1 MFITKKNR
9 IVVYSYLFKEGTIV
23 VKKDFYLEKHSEEVD
38 IPNVEVMALLKSFK
52 SKGLVKVR
60 HCYPQPIFRLFYWCI
75 VSVCLYVLHIHLFH
89 LSIRT
94 LFHSFSFIFLN
105 FQQETFNWNYY
116 YYYLTKEGIDYL
128 RQYLALPADIVP
140 ATLKVNVNKP
150 AMPSGR
156 EQQRD
161 DRGGRGKSFGP
172 GGDFKPKFGNDRGGD
187 RRGGYRG
194 RE

>member
-23 VKKDFYLEKHSEEVD
+23 VKKDFYLDKHSEEVN

-52 SKGLVKVR
+52 SKGLVK
-60 HCYPQPIFRLFYWCI
+60 
-75 VSVCLYVLHIHLFH
+75 
-89 LSIRT
+89 
-94 LFHSFSFIFLN
+94 
-105 FQQETFNWNYY
+105 ETFNWNYY

-128 RQYLALPADIVP
+128 RQYLALPAEIIP

-150 AMPSGR
+150 AVPAGR
-156 EQQRD
+156 EQQQ

-172 GGDFKPKFGNDRGGD
+172 GGDFKPKFGGD

>member
-1 MFITKKNR
+1 MSCTFI
-9 IVVYSYLFKEGTIV
+9 YSIYLSERYFI
-23 VKKDFYLEKHSEEVD
+23 HS
-38 IPNVEVMALLKSFK
+38 
-52 SKGLVKVR
+52 
-60 HCYPQPIFRLFYWCI
+60 LF
-75 VSVCLYVLHIHLFH
+75 
-89 LSIRT
+89 
-94 LFHSFSFIFLN
+94 FLN